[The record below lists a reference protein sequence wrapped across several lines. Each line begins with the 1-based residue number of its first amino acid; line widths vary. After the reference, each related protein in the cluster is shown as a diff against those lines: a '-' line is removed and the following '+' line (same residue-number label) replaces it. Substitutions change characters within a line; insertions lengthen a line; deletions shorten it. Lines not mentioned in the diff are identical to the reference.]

1 MEYNDIKEEILSLK
15 LEIIQIQKEK
25 NEAVE
30 KQRFNIAAI
39 LFEREKQLRET
50 LEEVRQKLESLIH
63 AFELTNR
70 NFEDFLNLQELLYE
84 FYPIRSPK

>member
-25 NEAVE
+25 KEAVE

-50 LEEVRQKLESLIH
+50 LEEVRPKEPELAVKQYQILNK
-63 AFELTNR
+63 AFQL
-70 NFEDFLNLQELLYE
+70 
-84 FYPIRSPK
+84 

>member
-25 NEAVE
+25 KEAVE

-63 AFELTNR
+63 SFELTNR

-84 FYPIRSPK
+84 FYPIQPSK